1 MKKPVR
7 VTLVG
12 SAGRMGRT
20 IADCAR
26 TEPNI
31 EIVAQCDQGNDIAA
45 GIKKSD
51 VVIDFS
57 LADSIG
63 DVCQAALSHR
73 KPLVIGTT
81 GHSDQQ
87 KAIIQDAAKSLSI
100 VFASNFSVGVNTLFA
115 LTEKAAQVLGDN
127 FNLEIIE
134 AHHTGKKDAPS
145 GTAKTL
151 AEILKKARVGDQKIS
166 IQSIREGDVV
176 GEHTVIF
183 DGKGERLELIHRA
196 KSRETFAKGAL
207 RAAEWV
213 IGKPPG
219 LYSMQDVL
227 GLK

>member
-1 MKKPVR
+1 MKKVR
-7 VTLVG
+7 VALIG

-26 TEPNI
+26 AESNI
-31 EIVAQCDQGNDIAA
+31 EIVAQCDQGDNIVAE
-45 GIKKSD
+45 IKNSD
-51 VVIDFS
+51 VIIDFS
-57 LADSIG
+57 LADSIS
-63 DVCQAALSHR
+63 DVCQAALLNR
-73 KPLVIGTT
+73 QPLVIGTT

-87 KAIIQDAAKSLSI
+87 KAIIQDTAKSLAI
-100 VFASNFSVGVNTLFA
+100 VFASNFSVGVNALFA
-115 LTEKAAQVLGDN
+115 LTAKAAQVLGDD
-127 FNLEIIE
+127 FNVEIIE
-134 AHHTGKKDAPS
+134 THHAGKKDAPS

-151 AEILKKARVGDQKIS
+151 AEILKKARKTEKQVP

-183 DGKGERLELIHRA
+183 EGKGERLELVHCA

-213 IGKPPG
+213 VGKPPG

>member
-1 MKKPVR
+1 MKTPVR
-7 VTLVG
+7 IALIG

-26 TEPNI
+26 TGSNI
-31 EIVAQCDQGNDIAA
+31 EIVAHCDQGDDIVA

-81 GHSDQQ
+81 GHSDPQ
-87 KAIIQDAAKSLSI
+87 KAIIQDAAKSLAI
-100 VFASNFSVGVNTLFA
+100 VFASNFSVGVNALFA
-115 LTEKAAQVLGDN
+115 LTAKAAQILGDD

-134 AHHTGKKDAPS
+134 THHAGKKDAPS

-151 AEILKKARVGDQKIS
+151 AQVLKKVGKTEKQIP

-176 GEHTVIF
+176 GDHTVIF
-183 DGKGERLELIHRA
+183 DGKGERLELVHRA

-207 RAAEWV
+207 RAAEW
-213 IGKPPG
+213 IMGQPPG